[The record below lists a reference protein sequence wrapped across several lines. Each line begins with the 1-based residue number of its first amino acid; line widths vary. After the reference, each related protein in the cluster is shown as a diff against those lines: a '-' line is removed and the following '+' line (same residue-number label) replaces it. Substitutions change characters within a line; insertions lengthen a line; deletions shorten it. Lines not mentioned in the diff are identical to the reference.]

1 MSLTGKRGDLDCVL
15 IGPHELDF
23 DQYEAGL
30 RAMGEDSIAYRVL
43 KTNSTVLD
51 GRRMTYF
58 DMLNR
63 LMTDATGRKS
73 DLHVCKLPSLAIGH
87 LKTALHRAGLI
98 AEEVNFFT
106 WEQDRLVELLAQNPL
121 AVAITSTF
129 YVDNDAL
136 TEIVAF
142 VRKHNPST
150 RIIVGGPH
158 ILNVYNNYDAKA
170 QDFIFR
176 TIGADIYI
184 CDSQGEGTLTHLL
197 RALRN
202 RRWADVA
209 LVPNLV
215 FSRDASTFERTGR
228 SIEDNPI
235 ADSIVDWSLFAPD
248 FYAPTVQMRT
258 ARSCAYSCAFCQYPQ
273 LGGPLSLNSIEHVE
287 HQLRTFKEAG
297 VENVVFIDDTFNV
310 PFPRFKKLCRM
321 MIENEFDFN
330 WFSFFRCANS
340 DDEAFD
346 LMAESGCKG
355 VFLGIESGDDRILKN
370 MNKSASSEKYRRG
383 IGKLNERGILS
394 FASLIVGF
402 PGETQESIKNT
413 MDFIAETSPTF
424 YRAEMYY
431 HYSAVPIHQQ
441 ADQYG
446 LKGTGYH
453 WRHDTMDAEQACA
466 AVETMYR
473 NIDNSLIMP
482 GYMFDFWS
490 IPYLF
495 GQGLQTEHL
504 TSFMR
509 TAGREMV
516 RHF

>member
-1 MSLTGKRGDLDCVL
+1 MEKASALDCIL

-30 RAMGEDSIAYRVL
+30 RAMGDDSIAYRVL
-43 KTNSTVLD
+43 KTNSSVLD
-51 GRRMTYF
+51 GRRMTYY

-63 LMTDATGRKS
+63 MMSDATGQPS

-87 LKTALHRAGLI
+87 LKTALHRAGLVS
-98 AEEVNFFT
+98 EEVNFFT
-106 WEQDRLVELLAQNPL
+106 REQDKLIELLARSPR

-142 VRKHNPST
+142 VREHNPDT

-158 ILNVYNNYDAKA
+158 ILNVHNTYDAEA
-170 QDFIFR
+170 QDFVFR
-176 TIGADIYI
+176 SIGADIYI
-184 CDSQGEGTLTHLL
+184 CDSQGEGTLTQVL
-197 RALRN
+197 RALRTGK
-202 RRWADVA
+202 WAGLA

-215 FSRDASTFERTGR
+215 YTRDRKTFSRTGR
-228 SIEDNPI
+228 SIEENPI
-235 ADSIVDWSLFAPD
+235 TESVVDWSLFD
-248 FYAPTVQMRT
+248 TGFYAPTVQMRT

-273 LGGPLSLNSIEHVE
+273 LGGPLSLNSVDFVE
-287 HQLRTFKEAG
+287 SQLRQFQEAG

-310 PFPRFKKLCRM
+310 PFPRFKQLCRM
-321 MIENEFDFN
+321 MIRNKFDFN

-355 VFLGIESGDDRILKN
+355 VFLGIESGDNEILKN
-370 MNKSASSEKYRRG
+370 MNKSASAEKYRRG
-383 IGKLNERGILS
+383 IGKLTDRGIMS

-402 PGETQESIKNT
+402 PGETQDSVKTT
-413 MDFIAETSPTF
+413 MDFIAETAPTF

-431 HYSAVPIHQQ
+431 HYAAVPIHQQ
-441 ADQYG
+441 ADKYG

-453 WRHDTMDAEQACA
+453 WRHNTMDAQEACA
-466 AVETMYR
+466 AVEHMYR
-473 NIDNSLIMP
+473 TIDSSIIMP

-490 IPYLF
+490 IPYLL
-495 GQGLQTEHL
+495 GQGMETDHL
-504 TSFMR
+504 TAFMR
-509 TAGREMV
+509 RAADAMV
-516 RHF
+516 QNL